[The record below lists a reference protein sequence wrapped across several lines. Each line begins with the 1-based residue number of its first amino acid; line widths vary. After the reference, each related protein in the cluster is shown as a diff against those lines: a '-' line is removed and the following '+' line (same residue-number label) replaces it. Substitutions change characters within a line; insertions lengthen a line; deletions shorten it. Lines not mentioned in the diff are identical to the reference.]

1 MMYRRLFLSAFFA
14 LSLAFVGARGASAAD
29 DAAGFISELSGKAIQ
44 VLGNKQLSQQDREQ
58 QFRTFMTTDF
68 DIPEIT
74 QFVLGR
80 YSNSAS
86 EQEKQ
91 DFAKLFQ
98 EYILRTYTNRF
109 AQYSGEAV
117 KVTGQ
122 KPDGATTV
130 VQSQIT
136 RPNGAPPVKVDWIV
150 GKKGSDFRITDVNVE
165 GVSMRLSQRQEFAA
179 IIQRNNGSVAALN
192 QMLKEKIGG

>member
-1 MMYRRLFLSAFFA
+1 MYRRLFFSAFFG
-14 LSLAFVGARGASAAD
+14 LSLALVGARGAAAAD
-29 DAAGFISELSGKAIQ
+29 DAAGFIGQLSDKAIQ
-44 VLGNKQLSQQDREQ
+44 VLSNKQLSQQDREQ
-58 QFRTFMTTDF
+58 QFRTFIQTDF

-74 QFVLGR
+74 EFVLGR

-98 EYILRTYTNRF
+98 EYILRTNTNRF

-122 KPDGATTV
+122 RPSGAATA
-130 VQSQIT
+130 VQSQLT
-136 RPNGAPPVKVDWIV
+136 RPNGAPPVKVEWLVVQKASELKIIDIN
-150 GKKGSDFRITDVNVE
+150 IE
-165 GVSMRLSQRQEFAA
+165 GASMRMGLRQEFAA
-179 IIQRNNGSVAALN
+179 IIQRNNGSIAALN
-192 QMLKEKIGG
+192 QMLREKNGG

>member
-1 MMYRRLFLSAFFA
+1 MYRRLFLSAFFA